1 METTTSPGYE
11 NLVAENVRLKA
22 ELAEARKLML
32 EVKQHHAEGIELMKG
47 AHAEIEK
54 LTADLAAAREAL
66 EFVRINLAP
75 IVNVVGHAL
84 NLAAK
89 EENPPHFVTG
99 ALEPMEKT
107 P

>member
-54 LTADLAAAREAL
+54 LTAALAAARE
-66 EFVRINLAP
+66 ELAQLKANTYTA
-75 IVNVVGHAL
+75 VDFQGRTVEH
-84 NLAAK
+84 AAK
-89 EENPPHFVTG
+89 E
-99 ALEPMEKT
+99 KQ
-107 P
+107 